1 MNCYI
6 LVGGGSRRMGK
17 SKAGMFLDRILAATL
32 PVFDEVIAV
41 HRVDGEPLPVRT
53 IFETPHAE
61 AGPVFGLVRAL
72 ADARETCFVLGV
84 DYPLVT
90 AEILRYLAGR
100 FETSASPA
108 LVPVWGGTPQPLCA
122 GYRSSLLALV
132 EQRIASG
139 RYDLHGL
146 VAKAGA
152 EMIAEEELRQLFP
165 GEPLMNVN
173 TPRDL
178 EAAQKFFFS

>member
-1 MNCYI
+1 
-6 LVGGGSRRMGK
+6 MGK
-17 SKAGMFLDRILAATL
+17 SKAGMFLDRILTATL

-53 IFETPHAE
+53 IFEAPHPE
-61 AGPVFGLVRAL
+61 VGPLFGLARAL
-72 ADARETCFVLGV
+72 EDARDTCFVLGV

-108 LVPVWGGTPQPLCA
+108 LVPVWEATPQPLCA
-122 GYRSSLLALV
+122 AYHRSLLPLV
-132 EQRIASG
+132 ERRIASG
-139 RYDLHGL
+139 LYDLHGL
-146 VAKAGA
+146 VIAAGA
-152 EMIAEEELRQLFP
+152 EMIAESELRELFP

-178 EAAQKFFFS
+178 EAARKFFGA